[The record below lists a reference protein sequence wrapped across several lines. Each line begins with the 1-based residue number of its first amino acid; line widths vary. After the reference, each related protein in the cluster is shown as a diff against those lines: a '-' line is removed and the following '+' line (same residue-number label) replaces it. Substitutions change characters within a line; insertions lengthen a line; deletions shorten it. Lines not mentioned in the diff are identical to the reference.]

1 MEFIRKAVAKY
12 LRELADKFDA
22 GNTNISEEQSIQ
34 LLSLLANE
42 ELSKDQ
48 ACSFLNIQRSKF
60 DKLVREGK
68 LPKGRKVRGFKE
80 LRWNKKDLINI
91 RGNVFN
97 P

>member
-1 MEFIRKAVAKY
+1 MEFIRKTVAKH
-12 LRELADKFDA
+12 LRELADKLDA
-22 GNTNISEEQSIQ
+22 GNTNISEEQSME
-34 LLSLLANE
+34 LLSILANE

-68 LPKGRKVRGFKE
+68 LPRGRKVRGFKE
-80 LRWNKKDLINI
+80 LRWNKKDLMNI
-91 RGNVFN
+91 RGNIFN

>member
-60 DKLVREGK
+60 DKLIREGK

-80 LRWNKKDLINI
+80 LRWNKKDLMEVC
-91 RGNVFN
+91 GNKFN

>member
-60 DKLVREGK
+60 DKLVREKK

-80 LRWNKKDLINI
+80 LRWNKKDLMKFC
-91 RGNVFN
+91 GNDFN

>member
-80 LRWNKKDLINI
+80 LRWNKKDLMEVC
-91 RGNVFN
+91 GNEFN
-97 P
+97 L

>member
-22 GNTNISEEQSIQ
+22 GNTNISEEQSIE

-48 ACSFLNIQRSKF
+48 ACSFLNI
-60 DKLVREGK
+60 
-68 LPKGRKVRGFKE
+68 
-80 LRWNKKDLINI
+80 
-91 RGNVFN
+91 
-97 P
+97 

>member
-60 DKLVREGK
+60 DKLVRKGK

-80 LRWNKKDLINI
+80 LRWNKKDLMEVY
-91 RGNVFN
+91 GNEFN